1 MSGHRLPQ
9 PLRRL
14 VKTNLSAAA
23 SHTGSLARIIHL
35 YRRAS
40 LLFVLSCAMTGCLD
54 PVVGAE
60 CEEGLEYC
68 NGQCITFDTYEN
80 CGGCGFHCG
89 PYLCVNGRCDTSQWR
104 DDAGYDFPWDTGIEG
119 EADVIEVDAG
129 DAAPVDVPDA
139 SLPSDVGLTD
149 SCPLGQMECDGE
161 CVPSNVEHCGSC
173 DNACASEQF
182 CAGDHCVDDCE
193 DWETRCDDLCVDLM
207 WDPNHCGGC
216 NNHCISGICAAGE
229 CADATAGHLVVIGHN
244 YTNATVV
251 MQRLAGNAVFLS
263 VGAPVRVLVFE
274 GDALPQ
280 SIEGTD
286 RAIEYVA
293 KETGREWQREV
304 AIDGLVTLQL
314 ASADVFV
321 VYAQQNA
328 RNNQLEKYGESWGVA
343 LSGFLRQGGVV
354 VLFDGVG
361 DNQGTFQILKP
372 AQIFEAAELVEVPNN
387 TTLSVIDLSDQIAL
401 NVPQLYVSRGDTV
414 GYESISTP
422 GNVVVTDSDEV
433 PIIIHRVI
441 FN

>member
-9 PLRRL
+9 MQDVPIEILLRIS
-14 VKTNLSAAA
+14 NLFIPKA
-23 SHTGSLARIIHL
+23 LP
-35 YRRAS
+35 
-40 LLFVLSCAMTGCLD
+40 LLFVLLCAMTGCLD

-60 CEEGLEYC
+60 CEEGLELC

-80 CGGCGFHCG
+80 CGSCGFHCG
-89 PYLCVNGRCDTSQWR
+89 PFMCVNGHCDTTQWR
-104 DDAGYDFPWDTGIEG
+104 EDAGYDLPSDTGIDG
-119 EADVIEVDAG
+119 EVDSGADVVEVDAG
-129 DAAPVDVPDA
+129 DAALVDVPDT
-139 SLPSDVGLTD
+139 SIPLDVGLTE

-161 CVPSNVEHCGSC
+161 CVRSSAEHCGSC
-173 DNACASEQF
+173 DNACEPGQF
-182 CAGDHCVDDCE
+182 CAGDQCVDDC
-193 DWETRCDDLCVDLM
+193 DDLLTRCDNLCVDLM
-207 WDPNHCGGC
+207 WDPNHCGRC
-216 NNHCISGICAAGE
+216 NNRCISGICAAGE

-244 YTNATVV
+244 FTNATVV

-274 GDALPQ
+274 GDALRE

-293 KETGREWQREV
+293 SETGREWQRDV

-314 ASADVFV
+314 ATVDVFV
-321 VYAQQNA
+321 IYAQQNA

-343 LSGFLRQGGVV
+343 LGGFLRQGGVV
-354 VLFDGVG
+354 VLFDGTG

-372 AQIFEAAELVEVPNN
+372 AQIFEAAELMEVPNG

-401 NVPQLYVSRGDTV
+401 NVPKLYLSRGDTV

-422 GNVVVTDSDEV
+422 GNAVVTDSDEV
-433 PIIIHRVI
+433 PVIIHRVI